1 MFSGMVRGLRHDLLS
16 GDLAIRVREAVER
29 AWQGIADTVEEDGT
43 IRNIIGGKY
52 DHHCLLK
59 THLES
64 TLNQE
69 QASRTQ
75 RRATHPPA
83 LSTATPARGWVQSS

>member
-43 IRNIIGGKY
+43 IRNIIGGDY
-52 DHHCLLK
+52 DNKCILK
-59 THLES
+59 SH
-64 TLNQE
+64 
-69 QASRTQ
+69 
-75 RRATHPPA
+75 
-83 LSTATPARGWVQSS
+83 